1 MFELFWIFNKMID
14 HGKYILKC
22 LQHLELIVHSSL
34 DWISIL
40 SNATS
45 ELCTL
50 VKPVK
55 VFPSTQATNHGFCK
69 TCRPPT
75 HV

>member
-1 MFELFWIFNKMID
+1 MFELFWIFNKMFD

-22 LQHLELIVHSSL
+22 LQHLELIVPSSL

-40 SNATS
+40 SNAMS

-50 VKPVK
+50 VKLVK
-55 VFPSTQATNHGFCK
+55 VFPSSKAANHVFNL
-69 TCRPPT
+69 
-75 HV
+75 